1 MLFWAAVEQ
10 EPHQKPS
17 CAEESRKEEGPPP
30 PKMGSH
36 PRNGEWSDNGANI
49 RAGIEDTGCQ
59 RSLLFGKPLGDSL
72 YRGREVSGFSEPQQA
87 TSERESDDGV
97 GKRMSHCRQTPD
109 GNRHGIANSR
119 SYSV

>member
-1 MLFWAAVEQ
+1 MLFWSAVEQ

-17 CAEESRKEEGPPP
+17 CAEESRKEKGPPP
-30 PKMGSH
+30 PKMGGH

-72 YRGREVSGFSEPQQA
+72 YRA
-87 TSERESDDGV
+87 
-97 GKRMSHCRQTPD
+97 GKFPD
-109 GNRHGIANSR
+109 SPSPSKPRANANPMTELASACPIAAR
-119 SYSV
+119 LQMAIDMA